1 MAAARRPAAV
11 FTIVR
16 EEPVFLPIWL
26 RYYSCHFSAEDIYV
40 LHHTVPGGPEDRCC
54 DGLACNV
61 EQRPNALFDP
71 VWLGRVVSEKQTEL
85 LSRYRA
91 VLFAE
96 VDEIVLP
103 TEGTLRDTV
112 EEFAQQDGGAD
123 GAAAAVACTGW
134 EVCERLQ
141 PRSARTPGLRPDRAF
156 CGASRQQLHH
166 EFGREPPIDL
176 SRPLLAQRG
185 RWHRNTLYDK
195 ALLARAPL
203 TYSLGFHTCEEPAAR
218 REGLLLLHLHK
229 YDFQA
234 YIARHE
240 ARAAMQ
246 HAPDAVA
253 NGWNTHYRATG
264 SALMAQYLQTPAPL
278 ESIPE
283 WLRSSRV
290 V

>member
-134 EVCERLQ
+134 E
-141 PRSARTPGLRPDRAF
+141 
-156 CGASRQQLHH
+156 LHH